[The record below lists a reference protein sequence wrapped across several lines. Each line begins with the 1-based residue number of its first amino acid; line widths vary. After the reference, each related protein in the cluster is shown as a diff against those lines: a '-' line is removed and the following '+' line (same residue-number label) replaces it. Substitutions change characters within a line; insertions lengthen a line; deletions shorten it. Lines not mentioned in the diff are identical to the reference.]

1 MILEDLAKVS
11 SSVMR
16 AIESSK
22 SESRNVSLSGAIPP
36 SDVLK
41 SLTQPDQFDML
52 DNPIV
57 PDDMAPML
65 TTSEAL
71 AGLPDFDTYDAMP

>member
-1 MILEDLAKVS
+1 M
-11 SSVMR
+11 
-16 AIESSK
+16 
-22 SESRNVSLSGAIPP
+22 PP

-41 SLTQPDQFDML
+41 SWTQPDQFDML
-52 DNPIV
+52 DNPVV

-71 AGLPDFDTYDAMP
+71 AGLPDFDTYGQMP